1 MTNLPARRKK
11 HSGNH
16 LKQGTAPRRRRSH
29 RVNGIGSIGGI
40 DMLSG
45 FLYPAIGGTVGTF
58 ADKIIPA
65 SWDGKIKAGAKIAVG
80 FLLPMIAG
88 KNAKTKMVMAGIGGG
103 LIAVGTADLIK
114 GLGLI
119 SGIGFDEDEQLAV
132 ALEGL
137 DDDDDD
143 EMNGFSDYQDVIA
156 DSDMSVLN
164 GSDDMSVLNGGDDSG
179 KD

>member
-1 MTNLPARRKK
+1 
-11 HSGNH
+11 
-16 LKQGTAPRRRRSH
+16 
-29 RVNGIGSIGGI
+29 
-40 DMLSG
+40 
-45 FLYPAIGGTVGTF
+45 
-58 ADKIIPA
+58 
-65 SWDGKIKAGAKIAVG
+65 
-80 FLLPMIAG
+80 
-88 KNAKTKMVMAGIGGG
+88 MVGIGGG
-103 LIAVGTADLIK
+103 LIAVGTSDLIK

-143 EMNGFSDYQDVIA
+143 DDVSGYADYQDVIA

-164 GSDDMSVLNGGDDSG
+164 GSDDMSVLNGGRDDSG